1 MFVVLMR
8 WEKFVEESKD
18 NGELVSVAPADNA
31 IPSVPEKEES
41 TP

>member
-1 MFVVLMR
+1 MR

-18 NGELVSVAPADNA
+18 NGKLVSVAPADA